1 MLHYKIQGFLMDGIL
16 NSEVVSKFNFYLSVM
31 KTKLFANILKGAV
44 ASFPPLTT
52 LLN

>member
-1 MLHYKIQGFLMDGIL
+1 MDGIL

-44 ASFPPLTT
+44 ASFAALTT